1 MTKPE
6 LDLIAAIAS
15 APEGSGRGIIRIS
28 GVGAVTAIDRLFSPN
43 DPNWTQESG
52 PRRWNGTFRL
62 PPQSGSD
69 AADSRESSI
78 PAAVY
83 HWPSHRS
90 YTGEPLIEIH
100 APGSTVLL
108 QRMLSEIFVRGVRP
122 ARRGEFTLRAFLA
135 GKIDLVQ
142 AEGVLGTIDARDSD
156 ELKRALSQ
164 LAGGISRGVVEMR
177 SDLLNLLADLEAGLD
192 FTDEG
197 LTFVS
202 REDVLRR
209 IDDALGYLQKLRLQ
223 AEERLWSR
231 ELPRVVITG
240 PTNAG
245 KSTLFNSLVGEE
257 AAIVSAEA
265 GTTRDLVSKEVCWEG
280 VALRLVDSAGDEA
293 APSKQVADGLR
304 LRDEELLRATVVL
317 LCGDW
322 KGDLSIGIPGV
333 NEARTIRVR
342 TKTDLQKPENI
353 FLTEQKPS
361 NIVSVS
367 AKLGE
372 GIVELRSAV
381 VAQIRRRN
389 EGEES
394 LIGTTAARC
403 RHSLEQGIEGL
414 VRAKELVLSGEGDEF
429 VTQELRLSLEGLGE
443 ITGEVYTDDLLDRIF
458 SRFCIGK

>member
-28 GVGAVTAIDRLFSPN
+28 GLGAATAIHELFSPD
-43 DPNWTQESG
+43 DPNWTQETS

-62 PPQSGSD
+62 TAQSGSD
-69 AADSRESSI
+69 AAGSCESSI
-78 PAAVY
+78 PVAVY

-100 APGSTVLL
+100 APGSPVLL
-108 QRMLSEIFVRGVRP
+108 ERMLSGIFVRGVRP

-164 LAGGISRGVVEMR
+164 LAGGISRGFVEMR
-177 SDLLNLLADLEAGLD
+177 NDLLNLLADLEAGLD

-197 LTFVS
+197 LTFVT

-209 IDDALGYLQKLRLQ
+209 MDDALGYLQKLRLQ

-231 ELPRVVITG
+231 ELPTVVITG

-245 KSTLFNSLVGEE
+245 KSTLFNALAGEE

-265 GTTRDLVSKEVCWEG
+265 GTTRDLVSRDVCWEG
-280 VALRLVDSAGDEA
+280 VALKLIDSAGDEA
-293 APSKQVADGLR
+293 APSVQVADGLR
-304 LRDEELLRATVVL
+304 LRDEELQGATVVL
-317 LCGDW
+317 ICGDL
-322 KGDLSIGIPGV
+322 KEELSFGIPGID
-333 NEARTIRVR
+333 EAHTIQVR
-342 TKTDLQKPENI
+342 TKTDLQPPENL
-353 FLTEQKPS
+353 FLTEQKS
-361 NIVSVS
+361 TGVVSVS

-381 VAQIRRRN
+381 LAQIRRRN

-403 RHSLEQGIEGL
+403 RHSLDHGIEGL
-414 VRAKELVLSGEGDEF
+414 LRAKELVVSGEGDEF
-429 VTQELRLSLEGLGE
+429 VTQELRMALEGLGE
-443 ITGEVYTDDLLDRIF
+443 ITGEVYTEDLLDRIF